1 MRRSLRKGPVSS
13 VRLRTLNNAE
23 KVTGKSGG
31 LVRESPSQWPQRPF
45 DRCAVRE
52 SPQNGLKLG

>member
-31 LVRESPSQWPQRPF
+31 LIREL
-45 DRCAVRE
+45 
-52 SPQNGLKLG
+52 PQNARTIQV